1 MSLSTAEEEL
11 RLSVILEEL
20 NSMDELDGTT
30 ELLLGIVLEE
40 LSVSLEE
47 LGGTDE
53 LDGSTELLLGV
64 TLEELGRTDELEE
77 LELLVG

>member
-1 MSLSTAEEEL
+1 MLLSTAEEEL
-11 RLSVILEEL
+11 RLSAILEEL
-20 NSMDELDGTT
+20 NSMDELDCTA
-30 ELLLGIVLEE
+30 ELLLRATLDE

-47 LGGTDE
+47 LGLADE
-53 LDGSTELLLGV
+53 LDGLTELLLGT